1 MDLANKCLLSI
12 AIVFI
17 VFIVGQSLVTGVFT
31 DDTFGTSS
39 NNCR

>member
-17 VFIVGQSLVTGVFT
+17 VIEGGVYLIMGVFT
-31 DDTFGTSS
+31 DDTFRTNS
-39 NNCR
+39 NYS